1 MKTARAVRFGQSPR
15 GNRQFR
21 VPCGCKVEILPV
33 KTGDGIDVHYCD
45 VHGEAHALL
54 EILERAVVSET
65 LSTHA
70 WNKTDDLQARAVIAR
85 ARGEI

>member
-1 MKTARAVRFGQSPR
+1 VKTARAVRFGQSPR

-45 VHGEAHALL
+45 VHGEAQGLL
-54 EILERAVVSET
+54 ESLQEFNALAGDH
-65 LSTHA
+65 LSPEIA
-70 WNKTDDLQARAVIAR
+70 RKARAVIAR